1 MSDDMREDE
10 LLNFLKA
17 ELELSQKANV
27 YQEFPVRSLKG
38 LLGPD
43 AVIED
48 QGRIYIVEVKS
59 KASVESLGR
68 LSLAKELVEKQ
79 SSELGQPILVLAA
92 RIFPAKVKELSKY
105 LDVRTV
111 NLPRDSGLAP
121 REYSRSPIS
130 NITSEKSWRV
140 ICRLLREKSTS
151 IRQLSILEGVSYA
164 WSNKVISTLINQA
177 VVSRNWN
184 YVQISDVPKLLN
196 AVAWGRP
203 FENLFIE
210 EVVSEYQNALVAAQE
225 ISSFLS
231 VSGINHAFT
240 SSTSGGLYTG
250 SAFRHDM
257 LYLYV
262 ERDQLKKVED
272 LIGPRGKDGITV
284 RLYLPDR
291 NVFNGARQLESIV
304 LTTPEQ
310 TILDLAG
317 SGYSTRDLTRAMVDY
332 YAKL

>member
-210 EVVSEYQNALVAAQE
+210 
-225 ISSFLS
+225 
-231 VSGINHAFT
+231 
-240 SSTSGGLYTG
+240 
-250 SAFRHDM
+250 
-257 LYLYV
+257 
-262 ERDQLKKVED
+262 D

-317 SGYSTRDLTRAMVDY
+317 SGYSTRDLTRAMVDVSGTIP
-332 YAKL
+332 AVVRVNRPTANQH